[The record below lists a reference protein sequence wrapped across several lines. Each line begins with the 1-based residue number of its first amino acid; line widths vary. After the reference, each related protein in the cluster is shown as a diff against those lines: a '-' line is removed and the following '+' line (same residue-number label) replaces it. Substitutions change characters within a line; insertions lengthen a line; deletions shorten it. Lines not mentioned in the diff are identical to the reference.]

1 MIAKPPTLDD
11 VAKAAGVSAATI
23 SRCIN
28 TPDRVAESTR
38 LRIQKAIDDL
48 GMSVHHSCFDLSP
61 EVMDMINA
69 GKVQFTIDQQ
79 QRLQGYMPVVVLH
92 LYNNG
97 AGLLPGANIPS
108 GPGFVDKSNASS
120 VSALAGI
127 DR

>member
-1 MIAKPPTLDD
+1 MCSHLHLDYCCEVLDSKP
-11 VAKAAGVSAATI
+11 ATKQHFFVLFLLVCLFI
-23 SRCIN
+23 SVFDCFRVLRCI
-28 TPDRVAESTR
+28 V
-38 LRIQKAIDDL
+38 
-48 GMSVHHSCFDLSP
+48 SCVCF
-61 EVMDMINA
+61 
-69 GKVQFTIDQQ
+69 
-79 QRLQGYMPVVVLH
+79 VVLH